1 MGGKSKS
8 KQDHRSTS
16 TATSTPL
23 GPAEVGAYFDELNTR
38 TQSGANPSGRLFQF
52 ARNGTPATAY
62 AAPTDAQLAALGGQG
77 ATRRLDVE
85 RALEDEM
92 ARIAADP
99 SLTTSQ
105 AQRSRQ
111 LANREAS
118 GSLDA
123 IDKEV
128 EALITQLA
136 FERAAKQYEAG
147 TSNASR
153 TRDDLALLAEIFFGG
168 KGQSTRSESTSSG
181 KTRTSQ
187 FNLDNPFSFNFGF
200 G

>member
-1 MGGKSKS
+1 MSKS
-8 KQDHRSTS
+8 KNKSKQSSTS
-16 TATSTPL
+16 TAASNPL

-38 TQSGANPSGRLFQF
+38 TQGAANPSGRLFDF

-62 AAPTDAQLAALGGQG
+62 AAPTNAQIAALGGQG

-99 SLTTSQ
+99 SLTTAQ

-123 IDKEV
+123 ISKEV
-128 EALITQLA
+128 EALITQAA

-147 TSNASR
+147 AANAGR

-168 KGQSTRSESTSSG
+168 KGQTTRSESTSTASG
-181 KTRTSQ
+181 KQSS
-187 FNLDNPFSFNFGF
+187 FGIDNPFSFSFGF
-200 G
+200 